1 MSEPPTPKKFKLDES
16 DDDVVGVEVEAVEVA
31 EAAPPAENG
40 EEVVEEMEVDGG
52 EVVREVFASP
62 NSTPFLPPENWIQIL
77 ERRDFSGTDFL
88 SIINTCPEFR
98 EMLKTERTTHLLPLA
113 LTSVMKYVPSQTFL
127 QFREL
132 TKRTKYEMDK
142 ALVAYRTSPSVA
154 FHLSETPRLY
164 LDSQLK
170 RISSNYRFSHRAH
183 VNDFLAH
190 FGNADVT
197 PESHPF
203 PMGHVE
209 FTLAD
214 RGSADS
220 QIEYEDYL
228 AFKLLLEGRKF
239 GPHVSSVTFHISG
252 HQDRDARQLFGKLSS
267 LLHWIPNV
275 KHLDLRSH
283 QKKFLL
289 DGEVIGMLLGELV
302 NPMDIFPSLP
312 FLTSLNLDCLD
323 IPENT
328 LNRIIYHYGQQLEGL
343 SINGALFTNPRL
355 KDPDVPLKYLFSQV
369 KVLHV
374 YQPEV
379 NALLILKSLKGWAV
393 ELIQFSGVRE
403 EAGDAPIT
411 QHLEEFCE
419 SLFRELGNLK
429 KVLCWNDNKLKAHV
443 FKRPK
448 RKQ

>member
-16 DDDVVGVEVEAVEVA
+16 DDEVVEVEAVEVA

-52 EVVREVFASP
+52 EAVREVFASP

-77 ERRDFSGTDFL
+77 ERRDFSSTDFY

-98 EMLKTERTTHLLPLA
+98 EMLKTERTAHLLPLVCA
-113 LTSVMKYVPSQTFL
+113 NLSHEVRSEPDFPQISGVDQTNKIRDGQGTRGL
-127 QFREL
+127 PHKPIR
-132 TKRTKYEMDK
+132 R
-142 ALVAYRTSPSVA
+142 
-154 FHLSETPRLY
+154 FHFSKTPRLY

-170 RISSNYRFSHRAH
+170 RINFKYMFSHRGQVH
-183 VNDFLAH
+183 DFLDH
-190 FGNADVT
+190 FGNGDVT
-197 PESHPF
+197 PECHPF

-209 FTLAD
+209 FTLSD
-214 RGSADS
+214 RGSEDF

-228 AFKLLLEGRKF
+228 AFKFLLEGRRF

-252 HQDRDARQLFGKLSS
+252 YQDHDARQLFGKLSS

-275 KHLDLRSH
+275 KHLELRSH

-289 DGEVIGMLLGELV
+289 DGVVIGMLLGELV
-302 NPMDIFPSLP
+302 NRMDIFPSLP
-312 FLTSLNLDCLD
+312 FLTYLNLDCLD

-374 YQPEV
+374 YRPGV

-403 EAGDAPIT
+403 EAGDAPTT
-411 QHLEEFCE
+411 QHVEEFCE

-429 KVLCWNDNKLKAHV
+429 TVMCWDDNKLKAHV
-443 FKRPK
+443 FKRPQ